1 MITEKEGFDKIQLMM
16 SEQGYAMTRNYKI
29 RYDKGAYSI
38 ILCPR
43 QRTYHIFDIKH
54 MYDTI
59 GVENIITWKMKVDHL
74 SKAIVFT
81 LILDVTEEG
90 E

>member
-16 SEQGYAMTRNYKI
+16 LEQGYAMTYNYKI
-29 RYDKGAYSI
+29 RYDKGVYSI

-43 QRTYHIFDIKH
+43 QRTYHIFDIKY

-59 GVENIITWKMKVDHL
+59 GVENIITWKMKVDHS

>member
-29 RYDKGAYSI
+29 RYDKGVYSI